1 MRRCAARR
9 GKRAEKPEAYSLRY
23 TEDSFVMLDGVAAG
37 ISSAAA
43 GDIFEMAS
51 KVKICFK
58 SLYEAL

>member
-1 MRRCAARR
+1 
-9 GKRAEKPEAYSLRY
+9 
-23 TEDSFVMLDGVAAG
+23 MLDGVAAG